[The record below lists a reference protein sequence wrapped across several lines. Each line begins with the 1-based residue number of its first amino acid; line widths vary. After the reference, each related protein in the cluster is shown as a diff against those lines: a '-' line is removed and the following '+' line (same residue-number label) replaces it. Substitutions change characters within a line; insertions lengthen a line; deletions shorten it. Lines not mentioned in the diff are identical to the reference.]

1 MTEKNITVYDETILR
16 SYCPDVVLS
25 KLHRRR
31 DTDLEVEAKAARG
44 ACLLADISGFT
55 KLSGQLC
62 STGVRGLDDLR
73 KVTSTF
79 LSKFISLVY
88 AFGGDVI
95 SFAGDALI
103 CLFWSDN
110 ITDPEEDQRV
120 CRNAVECGFVL
131 KDHCTDKLTAHIA
144 ISVGDLCFSF
154 LGGHNNDWVYV
165 INGRCMAEL
174 SHCIDDAA
182 SKQLVITP
190 GCFSCLDDETL
201 SRISFTKLES
211 ENYLIESVRLS
222 SESVAKISM
231 EVIRKHSRRGGLS
244 YGHHILRFL
253 PAPVVASLQDGYY
266 DAISE
271 LRIVTTLFL
280 KIDTYSFEKHRKLTT
295 LQTFFHMIQ
304 TCIAASGGCLRQFL
318 VDDKGCVLIVL
329 WGVPSATFANN
340 NSRSLYCASLI
351 QNSSHRFRH
360 VCSVGITT
368 GSAFCGTI
376 GSALR
381 QDYAAIGNSV
391 NMAARLMGKAKG
403 RILVDQETSRTLPE
417 LLRQQL
423 QPTEPLH
430 LKGSTE
436 PIVAYSFRAESLN
449 ENIWGG
455 LNRKNSQ
462 KLTVVTTAPSS
473 PQRNHETPLTP
484 GLTPQSQAS
493 SIAQS
498 NLNPEITST
507 LINVANR
514 LKEKNRSSLSEQMQ
528 VIVVEGAQGMGKT
541 EVATYFRRLCQQRRV
556 RCYSVRAQDEDE
568 MVEYGVSRRLINL
581 FLNEDLHTSPRR
593 KETTLSL
600 LHQTYPD
607 LTPEDI
613 VFLKFPLLKQAL
625 ALHWHLSLRATSF
638 DQNIPI
644 PEFKKSFSSRYLLA
658 STLVDLSQTILGRI
672 PTAIII
678 DDAHH
683 CDKLTWNYFHM
694 MSITLQLPI
703 VMLVIVRKLS
713 IEEMMI
719 PSMMISNRHLNTADT
734 SGCLSPQSTRR
745 GGDGAPTP
753 RGIRLKKARGF
764 RLKKTPVMVAV
775 DSLLSDSKEDCEH
788 PNIRLHLTDLTFD
801 QTTNILSS
809 ILPPTASVRM
819 ILVCFFLCS
828 LLMISIL
835 SSRLPFQQISES
847 FVELVCEVSLRN
859 PYWTIAIAEFVREVG
874 VNNFCKGIDATT
886 ASVGISSSSSPPRP
900 RPEPASSS
908 TNKSTQLIYLRH
920 LVTCM
925 MDLLTVTEQIILK
938 YSSVI
943 GLKFSLHI
951 LSEILPNNDSK
962 TRLKGAIK
970 TLVERRFIM
979 HYPSEDS
986 IYTFQNYNIREV
998 IYSLIPPRYVLLLS

>member
-1 MTEKNITVYDETILR
+1 MTEKKITVYDENILR
-16 SYCPDVVLS
+16 SYCPDIVLS

-31 DTDLEVEAKAARG
+31 DTNIEVEAKVARG

-55 KLSGQLC
+55 KLSGDLC

-73 KVTSTF
+73 KATSTF
-79 LSKFISLVY
+79 LSRFISLVY
-88 AFGGDVI
+88 SFGGDVI

-103 CLFWSDN
+103 CLFWSEN
-110 ITDPEEDQRV
+110 ITDPEEDRRV
-120 CRNAVECGFVL
+120 CRNAVECGSVL

-144 ISVGDLCFSF
+144 ISLGDLCFSF
-154 LGGHNNDWVYV
+154 LGGYNNDWVYV

-174 SHCIDDAA
+174 SECIDDAA

-190 GCFSCLDDETL
+190 GCFSCLDEQIL

-222 SESVAKISM
+222 SESIAKISM

-253 PAPVVASLQDGYY
+253 PAPVVSSLQDGYY

-271 LRIVTTLFL
+271 LRVVTTLFL

-304 TCIAASGGCLRQFL
+304 TCIASSGGCLRQFL

-340 NSRSLYCASLI
+340 NARSLYCAGQI

-376 GSALR
+376 GSPLR

-403 RILVDQETSRTLPE
+403 RILVDQETCRTLPE

-423 QPTEPLH
+423 QPVEPLQ

-436 PIVAYSFRAESLN
+436 PVAAYSFRPESLN
-449 ENIWGG
+449 ENVWEG
-455 LNRKNSQ
+455 LQPKKNPRALSI
-462 KLTVVTTAPSS
+462 VTSFSS
-473 PQRNHETPLTP
+473 AHQPNLDTPMSPMTP
-484 GLTPQSQAS
+484 MNPILTPQSQAS
-493 SIAQS
+493 SLAQS
-498 NLNPEITST
+498 NLNPDITST
-507 LINVANR
+507 LISVADR
-514 LKEKNRSSLSEQMQ
+514 LKLKQRDSFAEKMQ

-541 EVATYFRRLCQQRRV
+541 EVAAYFRSLCQQRRI
-556 RCYSVRAQDEDE
+556 RCFSVQAQDEDE
-568 MVEYGVSRRLINL
+568 IVEYGVARRLINL
-581 FLNEDLHTSPRR
+581 FLNEDLHTSPKR
-593 KETTLSL
+593 KETTLDL
-600 LHQTYPD
+600 LHRTYPE

-613 VFLKFPLLKQAL
+613 VFSKFPLIKQAL
-625 ALHWHLSLRATSF
+625 SLHWHLSLRATSF

-658 STLVDLSQTILGRI
+658 TTLVDVSKTILGHI
-672 PTAIII
+672 PTAIIV

-694 MSITLQLPI
+694 MSISLQLPI

-719 PSMMISNRHLNTADT
+719 PSMMVSNRHLNTDT
-734 SGCLSPQSTRR
+734 SGLPSQPRQAQ
-745 GGDGAPTP
+745 GDNVPPTP
-753 RGIRLKKARGF
+753 RGVRLKKARGF

-775 DSLLSDSKEDCEH
+775 DSLLMNSDHEDSNH
-788 PNIRLHLTDLTFD
+788 LNIRLHLSDLTFD
-801 QTTNILSS
+801 QTANILGS
-809 ILPPTASVRM
+809 ILPPTTTVRTQS
-819 ILVCFFLCS
+819 LFLCPLLLYLAPNPPSPFPTPDS
-828 LLMISIL
+828 LL
-835 SSRLPFQQISES
+835 
-847 FVELVCEVSLRN
+847 LVAPVVIIVHRS
-859 PYWTIAIAEFVREVG
+859 PIALW
-874 VNNFCKGIDATT
+874 
-886 ASVGISSSSSPPRP
+886 S
-900 RPEPASSS
+900 
-908 TNKSTQLIYLRH
+908 
-920 LVTCM
+920 
-925 MDLLTVTEQIILK
+925 
-938 YSSVI
+938 
-943 GLKFSLHI
+943 
-951 LSEILPNNDSK
+951 
-962 TRLKGAIK
+962 
-970 TLVERRFIM
+970 
-979 HYPSEDS
+979 
-986 IYTFQNYNIREV
+986 
-998 IYSLIPPRYVLLLS
+998 